1 MPIANVQL
9 LAGRPDAV
17 RRELLREV
25 ARAFADVLA
34 SPIDRVQVW
43 LTELDPALV
52 AIGGVPADELSA
64 ADRETR
70 EIPLV
75 RLVMMGD
82 RPLEQVHRAI
92 TELTSVVAR
101 VLGVEAERVR
111 VEAQSIDGD
120 RWGIGG
126 VPASVKRRAEIEARA
141 AGR

>member
-9 LAGRPDAV
+9 LAGRSDAV
-17 RRELLREV
+17 RRELLRDV
-25 ARAFADVLA
+25 ARVFADVLA

-43 LTELDPALV
+43 LTEVDPALV
-52 AIGGVPADELSA
+52 AIGGVPADELSVD
-64 ADRETR
+64 DRQTR

-82 RPLEQVHRAI
+82 RPIEQVHRAI

-101 VLGVEAERVR
+101 VLGVDADRVR

>member
-25 ARAFADVLA
+25 ARVFAEVLA

>member
-25 ARAFADVLA
+25 ARVFAEVLA

-101 VLGVEAERVR
+101 VLGIPAERVR

>member
-17 RRELLREV
+17 RRELLREM

-101 VLGVEAERVR
+101 VLGIPAERVR

>member
-52 AIGGVPADELSA
+52 AIGGVPADELSV
-64 ADRETR
+64 ADRQTR

>member
-25 ARAFADVLA
+25 ARVFADVLA

-52 AIGGVPADELSA
+52 AIGGVPADELST

-126 VPASVKRRAEIEARA
+126 VPASVKRRAEIEARS

>member
-101 VLGVEAERVR
+101 VLGIPAERVR